1 MARASREEIKRKKC
15 PECETMYAE
24 EDGRGGVCRRCYER
38 QQTGSVEKDM
48 SWFAQQ
54 AGQKKSDRI

>member
-1 MARASREEIKRKKC
+1 MNKC

-38 QQTGSVEKDM
+38 QQTGSMEKDM
-48 SWFAQQ
+48 SWFAQR